1 MNTIRITAAALFVLF
16 SFGAVAVSAQ
26 GPSSTAEATEVNTAE
41 VVSPAPAVHNW
52 KISVLDRI

>member
-16 SFGAVAVSAQ
+16 FFGAVAVSAQ
-26 GPSSTAEATEVNTAE
+26 GPSSTAEATEMNTAE
-41 VVSPAPAVHNW
+41 VDSPSPAVNNW

>member
-26 GPSSTAEATEVNTAE
+26 HLRMGNLP
-41 VVSPAPAVHNW
+41 PAVADADAMGLAR
-52 KISVLDRI
+52 VV